1 LAKGIL
7 TIISRKMHT
16 ERMKFL
22 VINQPL
28 QITSNAYSMLG
39 LGHLFRTTKSAKST
53 NQVAQNVASN

>member
-1 LAKGIL
+1 
-7 TIISRKMHT
+7 MHT